1 MACNHNCSSCSSKD
15 CGERSAES
23 LIVNTAS
30 ENSIKKIIGVVSG
43 KGGVGKSTVTS
54 LLAIN
59 MAKRGYKVGI
69 MDADVTGPS
78 IPKAFGINQE
88 VKGNGTLMFPP
99 MSKLGIKIMSVNL
112 LIDDPT
118 KPVLWRGPVI
128 GGAVKQF
135 YTDVLW
141 EDLDFLFIDMPP
153 GTGDVA
159 LTVFQSLP
167 VDDVVIVSTPQDLVS
182 MIVGKAVNMCKMMNI
197 NMLGLVENMSYIECP
212 CCSEI
217 LHPFGNS
224 KLDEVANTY
233 SLKALDEMPINPD
246 TANLVDQ
253 GLVEE
258 ADTTVLDKT
267 ALELE
272 KLL

>member
-1 MACNHNCSSCSSKD
+1 MACDHNCSNCSVKD
-15 CGERSAES
+15 CNDRES
-23 LIVNTAS
+23 LLAHTAK

-69 MDADVTGPS
+69 MDADITGPS
-78 IPKAFGINQE
+78 IPKAFGINAQIM
-88 VKGNGTLMFPP
+88 GNGELMFPQV
-99 MSKLGIKIMSVNL
+99 SKLGIKLISVNL
-112 LIDDPT
+112 LIDEPT

-159 LTVFQSLP
+159 LTVFQSIP

-197 NMLGLVENMSYIECP
+197 PMLGLVENMSYMECP
-212 CCSEI
+212 CCGEK
-217 LHPFGNS
+217 LHPFGVS
-224 KLDEVANTY
+224 KLEEVSATY
-233 SLKALDEMPINPD
+233 DLAPLDQMPIQPD

-258 ADTTVLDKT
+258 ADSSVLDIAANHLE
-267 ALELE
+267 ALL
-272 KLL
+272 K

>member
-1 MACNHNCSSCSSKD
+1 MACDHNCSSCSKKD
-15 CGERSAES
+15 CNDRKS
-23 LIVNTAS
+23 LLVQTAK
-30 ENSIKKIIGVVSG
+30 ENNIKKIIGVVSG

-59 MAKRGYKVGI
+59 LAKKGYKVGI
-69 MDADVTGPS
+69 MDADITGPS
-78 IPKAFGINQE
+78 IPKAFGINGRIL
-88 VKGNGTLMFPP
+88 GNGELMFPQIT
-99 MSKLGIKIMSVNL
+99 KLGIKLISVNL
-112 LIDDPT
+112 LIDEPT

-159 LTVFQSLP
+159 ITVFQSIP

-182 MIVGKAVNMCKMMNI
+182 MIVGKAVHMCEMMNI
-197 NMLGLVENMSYIECP
+197 PMLGLVENMSYMECP
-212 CCSEI
+212 CCGEKF
-217 LHPFGNS
+217 HPFGVS
-224 KLDEVANTY
+224 KLEEIAATY
-233 SLKALDEMPINPD
+233 NLTPLDQMPIQPD

-258 ADTTVLDKT
+258 ADASVLDIAASKLI
-267 ALELE
+267 ALL
-272 KLL
+272 K